1 MPDGPTEFRSR
12 LSGRAARPALN
23 PGESALRL
31 VWHPWHASCE
41 ALIRRR
47 AIAVSP
53 NRRVVR
59 DVQDSRVQPA
69 HLTRLTVRRLSV
81 VAERVAWTFGSVCL
95 LTYGVMHVDGAV
107 GARQELARVA
117 QVQSV
122 TVASPRPPD
131 MSLWG
136 SERIIAWRRASL
148 EPAPPPLAVLRIPKI
163 HLEVPVLPGT
173 DDFTLNR
180 AVGHIEDTALP
191 GADGN
196 SGIAGHRD
204 GFFRGLKDVVRGDDI
219 ELETL
224 RGKEMY
230 RIDAIWVVSPE
241 DVAVLDP
248 TPTRSLTLVT
258 CYPFYH
264 IGPAPQR
271 YIVRAGRVERK

>member
-117 QVQSV
+117 QVQSA

-163 HLEVPVLPGT
+163 PP
-173 DDFTLNR
+173 
-180 AVGHIEDTALP
+180 
-191 GADGN
+191 
-196 SGIAGHRD
+196 
-204 GFFRGLKDVVRGDDI
+204 RG
-219 ELETL
+219 
-224 RGKEMY
+224 
-230 RIDAIWVVSPE
+230 S
-241 DVAVLDP
+241 
-248 TPTRSLTLVT
+248 
-258 CYPFYH
+258 
-264 IGPAPQR
+264 GPARHRRLHSKPR
-271 YIVRAGRVERK
+271 GRPHRRHGTAGRGRQLRNRRASRRLFQRLERCRPG